1 MYMKN
6 YNSSVE
12 NINEIPTLNLAFIGD
27 GVYDLLVREYLVS
40 HSNLHVGELNRQKVE
55 LVNCKSQAQFIRQL
69 QYTLTEEE
77 LSVYKR
83 GRNTQ
88 TGSVSK
94 HSTIADYHAATGLET
109 LFGWLYLKGEKDRIN
124 ELFGQIMILSDQ
136 TEG

>member
-1 MYMKN
+1 MMN

-83 GRNTQ
+83 GRNAQ
-88 TGSVSK
+88 VGSASK

-109 LFGWLYLKGEKDRIN
+109 LFGFLYLKGENDRIN

>member
-1 MYMKN
+1 MMN